1 MPLDRY
7 REKRDFDRTPE
18 PRGDAAPGQ
27 TARPLMF
34 VIQRHAATRLHYD
47 VRLEMDGVLASW
59 AVPKGPSLDT
69 RDRRLAVHVEDHPI
83 EYGSFEGT
91 IPRGEYGGGTVMV
104 WDRGT
109 YEPKE
114 DMAAGMEKGSL
125 KFVLHGHKLEGGFT
139 LVRMKPR
146 EGDRAEN
153 WLLIKERD
161 EHVRPREEY
170 DVTRARPES
179 AATGRDMDQI
189 AAGES
194 SDTPAPELSVPPL
207 LAAARLEEPPGDIPM
222 QLARLVE
229 TAPEGDE
236 WIHEVK
242 YDGYRVRAAL
252 ENGVARMLTRTG
264 KDWTDR
270 FEPIARAVASLPVS
284 SAILD
289 GEVVVFG
296 SDGKSDFGALQRALS
311 TSASND
317 SLSYAVF
324 DLLSLDGWDLR
335 EVPLVQRKELL
346 RALVEAAPEPSPLR
360 YVEHVGGD
368 GTAFHD
374 AACELDLEGS
384 VSKLADRPHRPG
396 RTPEWRKV
404 KCLQRQEFVIGGY
417 TDPGGS
423 RHGFGALMLGV
434 FEGDRLRYAGRV
446 GTGFTASELDAIIAR
461 LESLAV
467 EEPPFADA
475 PEVHGRRLHWVRPE
489 LVAEVRFQEWTSAG
503 TLRHPSFLGLRDDK
517 PAAQV
522 VRESA
527 EAGAT
532 APTLEPAQDASDPP
546 APPETPSAPS
556 TAAVSVAGV
565 RITRP
570 DKVMWAGNGH
580 AGVTKLGLA
589 RYYERAAEHVLVH
602 LRDRPLTLVRCP
614 HGHEA
619 DCFYQKHPEHKGP
632 PGAIHTTDIVE
643 HDGTAGVYMYV
654 VDATGLV
661 ALAQL
666 GALEIHAWNSHVG
679 DVLRPDRI
687 VFDLDPGPGVTWLQV
702 ADAARLTRDALGALG
717 LAGFLKCTGGKGLH
731 IVVPIVPEHD
741 YDAVRA
747 FARALVDRIAQ
758 HDPAGF
764 TAKMSKAARP
774 GRVFLDYLRNAHG
787 ATAVTPYSTR
797 ARPGAPVSV
806 PLRWEELDSGTA
818 PVLGIAE
825 VVERLESQRADPWE
839 DYERD
844 RRRLDADIYAALG
857 IPLQER
863 LGE

>member
-18 PRGDAAPGQ
+18 PSGDAAPGQ
-27 TARPLMF
+27 TPRPLMF
-34 VIQRHAATRLHYD
+34 VIQKHAATRLHYD

-69 RDRRLAVHVEDHPI
+69 HDRRLAVHVEDHPI

-91 IPRGEYGGGTVMV
+91 IPKGEYGGGTVMV

-125 KFVLHGHKLEGGFT
+125 KFILHGEKLQGGFA

-161 EHVRPREEY
+161 DHVRPREEY
-170 DVTRARPES
+170 DVTEARPES

-194 SDTPAPELSVPPL
+194 SDAAAPALSVPPL
-207 LAAARLEEPPGDIPM
+207 PSVARLEEPAGDIPM

-229 TAPEGDE
+229 KAPEGDE

-252 ENGVARMLTRTG
+252 EDGVARMLTRTG

-270 FEPIARAVASLPVS
+270 FEPVARAVASLPVA
-284 SAILD
+284 SAIVD
-289 GEVVVFG
+289 GEIVVFG
-296 SDGKSDFGALQRALS
+296 KDGKSDFGALQRALS
-311 TSASND
+311 SSASSD
-317 SLSYAVF
+317 SLSYAMF

-335 EVPLVQRKELL
+335 DVPLVQRKELL
-346 RALVEAAPEPSPLR
+346 KALLEAAPDPSPLR

-368 GTAFHD
+368 GSAFHD
-374 AACELDLEGS
+374 AACEMDLEGS
-384 VSKLADRPHRPG
+384 VSKLGDRPHKPG

-423 RHGFGALMLGV
+423 RHGFGALVLGV
-434 FEGDRLRYAGRV
+434 FEGGELRYAGRV
-446 GTGFTASELDAIIAR
+446 GTGFKESELDQMTAR

-467 EEPPFADA
+467 DEPPFADA
-475 PEVHGRRLHWVRPE
+475 PEIPGRRLHWVRPE
-489 LVAEVRFQEWTSAG
+489 LVGEVRFQEWTSAG

-527 EAGAT
+527 EGSVP
-532 APTLEPAQDASDPP
+532 APEGDPP
-546 APPETPSAPS
+546 AAGDPPDS
-556 TAAVSVAGV
+556 TVAGV
-565 RITRP
+565 VISKP
-570 DKVMWAGNGH
+570 DKLLWAGNGH
-580 AGVTKLGLA
+580 PGVTKLDLA

-614 HGHEA
+614 HGHTA
-619 DCFYQKHPEHKGP
+619 NCFYQKHPEHKSI
-632 PGAIHTTDIVE
+632 PGAIHTLDIVE
-643 HDGTAGVYMYV
+643 HSGETGVYMYV
-654 VDATGLV
+654 DDAAGLV
-661 ALAQL
+661 SLAQL
-666 GALEIHAWNSHVG
+666 GVLEIHAWNSCI
-679 DVLRPDRI
+679 DNVLQPDRI
-687 VFDLDPGPGVTWLQV
+687 VFDLDPGPDVAWPQV
-702 ADAARLTRDALGALG
+702 ADAARLIRDALDALG
-717 LAGFLKCTGGKGLH
+717 LVGFVKSTGGKGLH
-731 IVVPIVPEHD
+731 VVVPIAPEHD
-741 YDAVRA
+741 YEAVRA
-747 FARALVDRIAQ
+747 FAKAFVDRIAE

-764 TAKMSKAARP
+764 TAKMSKALRP

-787 ATAVTPYSTR
+787 ATAVAAYSTR
-797 ARPGAPVSV
+797 ARDGAPVSV
-806 PLRWEELDSGTA
+806 PLVWSELDADAA
-818 PVLGIAE
+818 PVLGIDG
-825 VVERLESQRADPWE
+825 VIERLETQTADPWAE
-839 DYERD
+839 YERD
-844 RRRLDADIYAALG
+844 RRALDADMFSALG
-857 IPLQER
+857 IALQEP
-863 LGE
+863 LEE